1 MLRKKILGLVMA
13 GAVILTGMCG
23 TGNTVNAAGTEK
35 QVSITKTI
43 EMDKNVSK
51 APDADFTF
59 SFTKNTTAASGLQTN
74 GITIPDV
81 TISFAGTETGTVS
94 GDLRKVSK
102 EGVLKYNGHDLKGT
116 DFPDTGIY
124 AYTVKETNTNLTKE
138 SEFDTIKNSKAEYIL
153 FLTVTNSEADNT
165 KIISDLVIKQTKTD
179 EGMTPGGNGK
189 VDAAEFTNIYEKNA
203 GPNPDP
209 HDPDPD
215 PEPDPD
221 LALIIDKTVTGN
233 LGDKTKDFNFEL
245 TMTKNATADAGVSYT
260 GTIYDSEGST
270 TGRTVK
276 ATVGQKCTFTL
287 SHGEVLKFP
296 NVPVGTTYKLNE
308 TAVQNYST
316 TVTGMESGKAIG
328 ETTMTSF
335 SAKPHLIGEGE
346 NRASVENEYN
356 SNPIT
361 GIFTNNLPYILLI
374 GAAVIGFALYLAA
387 KRRMRR
393 Y

>member
-1 MLRKKILGLVMA
+1 MLRKKILGLAMA
-13 GAVILTGMCG
+13 GAVMLTGICS
-23 TGNTVNAAGTEK
+23 TGNTVNAAGSEK
-35 QVSITKTI
+35 QVSITKII

-74 GITIPDV
+74 GITIPNV
-81 TISFAGTETGTVS
+81 TISFAGTETGTIS

-102 EGVLKYNGHDLKGT
+102 EGVLQYSGHDLKGT

-124 AYTVKETNTNLTKE
+124 AYTVKETNTNLTKQ
-138 SEFDTIKNSKAEYIL
+138 SEFDTIKNSQAEYIL
-153 FLTVTNSEADNT
+153 FITVTNSETDNT
-165 KIISDLVIKQTKTD
+165 KLISDLVVKQTKTD
-179 EGMTPGGNGK
+179 EGTVPGGDGK

-209 HDPDPD
+209 NDPNPDPD
-215 PEPDPD
+215 PDPD

-233 LGDKTKDFNFEL
+233 LGDKTKNFNFEI
-245 TMTKNATADAGVSYT
+245 TMEKNATADDDAFYT
-260 GTIYDSEGST
+260 GTIYTSKGTS
-270 TGRTVK
+270 TGRTVEV
-276 ATVGQKCTFTL
+276 TVGQKRVFTL
-287 SHGEVLKFP
+287 KHGEVLKFP

-308 TAVQNYST
+308 TAVPNYST
-316 TVTGMESGKAIG
+316 TVTGIESGKAIS

-335 SAKPHLIGEGE
+335 SAKTHLIGEGE
-346 NRASVENEYN
+346 NRASVENEYD

-374 GAAVIGFALYLAA
+374 GAAVVGFVLYLAA
-387 KRRMRR
+387 RRRMRR